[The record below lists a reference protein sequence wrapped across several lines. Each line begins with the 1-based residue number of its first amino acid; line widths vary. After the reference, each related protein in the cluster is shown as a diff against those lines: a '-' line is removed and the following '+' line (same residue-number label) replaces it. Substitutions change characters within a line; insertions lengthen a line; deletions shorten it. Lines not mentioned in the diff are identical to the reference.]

1 MWFIRV
7 LRPVWLAGRLFVM
20 HQGRL
25 LLLFSGTWHEV
36 MMTFWVKM
44 CAHFMFIN
52 HHAA

>member
-1 MWFIRV
+1 MQP
-7 LRPVWLAGRLFVM
+7 LASLPVMRRNSLS
-20 HQGRL
+20 
-25 LLLFSGTWHEV
+25 LLFSDTWHEV